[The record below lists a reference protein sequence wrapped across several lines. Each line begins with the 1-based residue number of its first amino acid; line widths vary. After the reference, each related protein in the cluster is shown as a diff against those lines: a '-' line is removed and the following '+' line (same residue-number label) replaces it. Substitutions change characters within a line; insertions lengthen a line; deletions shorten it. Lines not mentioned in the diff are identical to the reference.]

1 MYVHSFNLGGIVLK
15 EIFNLLKQGNKP
27 SLLAAAVNSLLGVVK
42 AVAFFFTGNVA
53 MFAEMMHSFGDAA
66 NQFFVYIGSALSKKA
81 PTPKFPNGYGR
92 VVNLVCLGAVLIV
105 AILSYETIKEGWHH
119 FLHPAET
126 SSGIL
131 IALGVLFIGFTLELL
146 VLHKAAKE
154 ILHDVGVQPK
164 GIPILQS
171 VPYLNR
177 AKPATKLVW
186 MEDLVATSGNALA
199 FFAIIIA
206 YFTGFHR
213 LEGIVSMIIGFMMFY
228 VVGRV
233 FLDNARGVIG
243 ETDEEMMV
251 HIGNLVLE
259 DPHVKDIARIEVI
272 KEGEFLHVELV
283 AETDPNLSLAY
294 LDDVRDHL
302 TEIILSQ
309 KGVTKVTLAFDEE
322 DGVTQWKHGK
332 NDQPVTPPTE

>member
-1 MYVHSFNLGGIVLK
+1 MLK
-15 EIFNLLKQGNKP
+15 EIFNLLKHGNKP
-27 SLLAAAVNSLLGVVK
+27 SLLAAAVNSLLGFIK

-66 NQFFVYIGSALSKKA
+66 NQFFVYIGSALSRKS

-119 FLHPAET
+119 FLHPTET

-131 IALGVLFIGFTLELL
+131 IALGVLLIGFILEFL

-154 ILHDVGVQPK
+154 ILHDVGVQSK
-164 GIPILQS
+164 GIPVLQS

-199 FFAIIIA
+199 FFSIIIA
-206 YFTGFHR
+206 YYTGFHR

-322 DGVTQWKHGK
+322 DGVEQWKYGK
-332 NDQPVTPPTE
+332 NGQPLTPPAE

>member
-1 MYVHSFNLGGIVLK
+1 MGQFFLLLK
-15 EIFNLLKQGNKP
+15 EGNKP
-27 SLLAAAVNSLLGVVK
+27 SFIAALVNLFLGLIK
-42 AVAFFFTGNVA
+42 GVAFFFTGNVA
-53 MFAEMMHSFGDAA
+53 MFAEMMHSLGDAA

-119 FLHPAET
+119 FMHPANEST
-126 SSGIL
+126 GTL
-131 IALGVLFIGFTLELL
+131 IALGVLSIGIALEGY

-154 ILHDVGVQPK
+154 ILHDVNVQHTAIMA
-164 GIPILQS
+164 IPIS
-171 VPYLNR
+171 AKYLNR

-186 MEDLVATSGNALA
+186 MEDLVATSGNVLA
-199 FFAIIIA
+199 FAAIVIA

-213 LEGIVSMIIGFMMFY
+213 IEGLVSMIIGLMMFY

-233 FLDNARGVIG
+233 FLDNARGAIG

-251 HIGNLVLE
+251 HIGQLVME
-259 DPHVKDIARIEVI
+259 DPHVKDLARLEVV

-283 AETDPNLSLAY
+283 AETDPELSLAY
-294 LDDVRDHL
+294 LDDVRDEL
-302 TEIILSQ
+302 TKLIMAQ
-309 KGVTKVTLAFDEE
+309 KGVTKVTIAFDE
-322 DGVTQWKHGK
+322 DDKITLWK
-332 NDQPVTPPTE
+332 NN